1 MAAKKGFK
9 KGVDFFLTGDTEQ
22 VRQEASAMNN
32 QAYASTDKSTDI
44 DEYVHTHVDTHTE
57 TPMRPLPAMPRGERK
72 TRRLNLLVRP
82 TMYERLSAIATRMDS
97 SVNDLINNILEDFTA
112 RNTVE

>member
-22 VRQEASAMNN
+22 VEQKASTTSNK
-32 QAYASTDKSTDI
+32 AYTDTDKSTDI
-44 DEYVHTHVDTHTE
+44 DEYAHTHIDTHTE

-82 TMYERLSAIATRMDS
+82 TMYERLSAIAAQMDS
-97 SVNDLINNILEDFTA
+97 SVNDLVNNVLEDFTL
-112 RNTVE
+112 RNAVD